1 MNASQANVI
10 KEKSSESK
18 NMDEASSVCE
28 TMKSNTSQIIRKMES
43 HIPTFAQ
50 LSSDLYS
57 EYLHMYDDL
66 FATCYAA
73 QKDFLD
79 KAGMDQNMLTG
90 WKEYWKLVTQITNS
104 QIDFAANFA
113 KEYVKTRIATIK
125 LFDHYAH
132 QAIDSYAKVFSKG
145 STS

>member
-1 MNASQANVI
+1 MNVNQTNVT
-10 KEKSSESK
+10 KDKSSESK
-18 NMDEASSVCE
+18 NRDEEPSICE

-79 KAGMDQNMLTG
+79 KTGMDQNMLAD
-90 WKEYWKLVTQITNS
+90 WKEYWKLATQITNS

-125 LFDHYAH
+125 LFDHYTH
-132 QAIDSYAKVFSKG
+132 QVIDSYAKVFSKG
-145 STS
+145 SAS